1 MTFSGLIATYNKQF
15 ILSPAP
21 FSMETRDQHWR
32 RTLSLKMG
40 RDQTHSLEE
49 GGVEVQGLE
58 GQGAEV
64 EGEGGVVGEVP
75 EAEVGSSEDLAGKVS
90 SLGGGKDQWWF

>member
-1 MTFSGLIATYNKQF
+1 
-15 ILSPAP
+15 
-21 FSMETRDQHWR
+21 
-32 RTLSLKMG
+32 MG

-90 SLGGGKDQWWF
+90 SLGGGKDQWWFQATCGTPCPQLLDRFEWTMVSLGFS